1 MIATDD
7 SPDGERSSTSH
18 NLGDFSSCIPSTS
31 GLASVVECDLVQ
43 EFPPVDYQLPIT
55 SPDVFIHD
63 HSRST
68 CLQEDECSSQ
78 LEFSTVL
85 LIVSS
90 LQSLPIVVTAIY
102 TVFLN
107 TEVEKR

>member
-7 SPDGERSSTSH
+7 SPDGELLSTSH
-18 NLGDFSSCIPSTS
+18 NLDNFSLCIPSTS

-55 SPDVFIHD
+55 SPDVFILD

-68 CLQEDECSSQ
+68 CLEEGECSSQ
-78 LEFSTVL
+78 LEFSTSFGDSEQSSIITDNSHCNL
-85 LIVSS
+85 HCVS
-90 LQSLPIVVTAIY
+90 QY
-102 TVFLN
+102 
-107 TEVEKR
+107 